1 MCAPRRRGLKATAPA
16 FKPALCAACCWIAE
30 ALRRTY
36 TLVVMNAGD
45 HFDPRARAA
54 EKQASRE
61 ADEAALASGEKSRD
75 DLRRENGAFALLR
88 VRPDFAAAH
97 ARR

>member
-1 MCAPRRRGLKATAPA
+1 MSTD
-16 FKPALCAACCWIAE
+16 
-30 ALRRTY
+30 
-36 TLVVMNAGD
+36 D
-45 HFDPRARAA
+45 HFDAEARAE
-54 EKQASRE
+54 EKRASRE
-61 ADEAALASGEKSRD
+61 ADEAALASGEKSRQ

>member
-1 MCAPRRRGLKATAPA
+1 MVGDGDPMAYATD
-16 FKPALCAACCWIAE
+16 
-30 ALRRTY
+30 
-36 TLVVMNAGD
+36 VMNGD
-45 HFDPRARAA
+45 APFDAKARAA
-54 EKQASRE
+54 EKQASRD
-61 ADEAALASGEKSRD
+61 ADEAAVAAGERSRD

>member
-1 MCAPRRRGLKATAPA
+1 
-16 FKPALCAACCWIAE
+16 
-30 ALRRTY
+30 
-36 TLVVMNAGD
+36 MNADD
-45 HFDPRARAA
+45 HFDPEARAA

-61 ADEAALASGEKSRD
+61 ADEAAVASGAKSREA
-75 DLRRENGAFALLR
+75 LRRENAAFALLR

>member
-1 MCAPRRRGLKATAPA
+1 MRRHARI
-16 FKPALCAACCWIAE
+16 AA
-30 ALRRTY
+30 ALRCPY
-36 TLVVMNAGD
+36 TFVVMNAD
-45 HFDPRARAA
+45 DRFDPEARAA

-61 ADEAALASGEKSRD
+61 ADEAAIASGAKSRE